1 MSDTENLIDTFMGM
15 IVMAVLV
22 FLLVLV
28 PLLLI
33 MYNTLVFSKK
43 ISRGKYFPKKGKLLD
58 FATVIYGFV
67 LLVSWIL
74 AFCGDTEWYDPIV
87 LGGGGTSNHTPI
99 SDAYS
104 AMFYLPVI
112 LGGVFLLIMLHSK
125 SKRPPL
131 MTVIM
136 IAVIMI
142 ADIKLFLLVVQL
154 MLPDGEGDAGSAY
167 FLPPLVYAINYLL
180 VTVRAMRKE
189 ISSQLEYLS
198 YNKDEGSGLSHKLY
212 VLLDRSYK
220 WVIAG
225 FILLLPVIAV
235 VTIVFILKGE
245 GADGV
250 IKEFTETADWTFSQK
265 TPPPPEYYEGH
276 YLCTV
281 AAGGHRRIVRP
292 TRFGI
297 RRGERIIVNRQL
309 CTANAF
315 EELIMEKTPRF
326 HKAVRGFYDKH
337 GYPLSKRITTRL
349 RADIVYLLMK
359 PLEWLFLLTL
369 YLFDKYPERRIALQ
383 YTENTCH

>member
-1 MSDTENLIDTFMGM
+1 MQDIEYMADNVMGL
-15 IVMAVLV
+15 IVMSLAA
-22 FLLVLV
+22 FLLFIV
-28 PLLLI
+28 PLLLTL
-33 MYNTLVFSKK
+33 YNTLIISKK

-58 FATVIYGFV
+58 FASVIYGFA
-67 LLVSWIL
+67 LLSIWII
-74 AFCGDTEWYDPIV
+74 AVCGDKEWFDPIV
-87 LGGGGTSNHTPI
+87 LGGGETSNHTPI

-104 AMFYLPVI
+104 AMFYLPV
-112 LGGVFLLIMLHSK
+112 LVGGVFLLIMLHSK

-220 WVIAG
+220 CVIAG
-225 FILLLPVIAV
+225 IILLLPVIAF

-265 TPPPPEYYEGH
+265 TLPPPEYYEGH

-297 RRGERIIVNRQL
+297 RSGERIIVNRQL

-369 YLFDKYPERRIALQ
+369 YLFDKSPERRIALQ